1 MANVFLEGG
10 HEEIETAILL
20 ENAKQCDLGELSSR
34 YENAVAFTDG
44 TRVFINSDDNLA
56 RILPDYNKGMLK
68 WLLWH
73 EKYHLQLKHHPRFFD
88 YMKEIRESDES
99 FNVTMEE
106 VNIIMDILV
115 HDSLSKMFPE
125 LVETAIHNLAQMRNR
140 NSLGYTF
147 TGKTLEDM
155 LDEYK
160 KHKKGEDKED
170 EGGKEGKGED
180 EGEDKEEGEK
190 KKDDKKKGH
199 GESKTPSKPKKDK
212 KEDRPE
218 DGEPDEGEKPEE
230 EESSPSGEHDKTDW
244 SGLEDIDT
252 EEFIDEDEGKRLD
265 DKINKLRR
273 KKIKLGRLAQ
283 TLSGLATTKRQRT
296 YRLPSM
302 IQMGDGCIFKGKTP
316 GRVALYLIFDASGSM
331 GSELETF
338 KELITKAIP
347 QALDC
352 PCEWFSGYNPS
363 EVERRCKNPEGKN
376 RDYYKGKYKDILKT
390 YASGGYNDDGDRV
403 IELCVK
409 AEEKG
414 FTPIGITDGG
424 GAIYNPE
431 VLKKLKRTVLVGPN
445 GHWLK
450 EAKQI
455 NPNIQTLELER

>member
-20 ENAKQCDLGELSSR
+20 ENAKQCDLGELSSK
-34 YENAVAFTDG
+34 YENSVAFTDG

-125 LVETAIHNLAQMRNR
+125 LVETAIHNFAQMRNR

-212 KEDRPE
+212 KKKDQ
-218 DGEPDEGEKPEE
+218 KT
-230 EESSPSGEHDKTDW
+230 ESQTKE
-244 SGLEDIDT
+244 
-252 EEFIDEDEGKRLD
+252 R
-265 DKINKLRR
+265 NQRR
-273 KKIKLGRLAQ
+273 KSQAQ
-283 TLSGLATTKRQRT
+283 VVNTTK
-296 YRLPSM
+296 
-302 IQMGDGCIFKGKTP
+302 
-316 GRVALYLIFDASGSM
+316 
-331 GSELETF
+331 
-338 KELITKAIP
+338 
-347 QALDC
+347 
-352 PCEWFSGYNPS
+352 
-363 EVERRCKNPEGKN
+363 
-376 RDYYKGKYKDILKT
+376 
-390 YASGGYNDDGDRV
+390 
-403 IELCVK
+403 
-409 AEEKG
+409 
-414 FTPIGITDGG
+414 
-424 GAIYNPE
+424 
-431 VLKKLKRTVLVGPN
+431 
-445 GHWLK
+445 
-450 EAKQI
+450 
-455 NPNIQTLELER
+455 QTGVD